1 MGNRKVILFTGDSI
15 TDGNRY
21 KDPSME
27 WDLNHQMGHSYAYIV
42 NGILGC
48 KYPEKKYI
56 FKNRGISGN
65 RIADLF
71 ARKEADLFA
80 IKPDVLS
87 ILVGVN
93 NGPLAQNNEVAT
105 TNEEFEIIYRLLLKD
120 VKERLPE
127 CQIILLEPFVCKS
140 GWVKDNYEQWR
151 LAIGGYGDVIKKL
164 ALDFGAVFI
173 PLQEKFDILS
183 EEYGAEYWSWDGIH
197 PTENGHGLIAME
209 WMKAMEGKL

>member
-1 MGNRKVILFTGDSI
+1 MEEKIILFTGDSI

-42 NGILGC
+42 NGVLGY
-48 KYPEKKYI
+48 KYPKKYV

-105 TNEEFEIIYRLLLKD
+105 TNEEFETLYRLLLKD

-127 CQIILLEPFVCKS
+127 CQIILLEPFICKS

-151 LAIGGYGDVIKKL
+151 LAVGGYGAVIKKL

-173 PLQEKFDILS
+173 PLQEKFDIMS
-183 EEYGAEYWSWDGIH
+183 EEFGAEYWSWDGIH
-197 PTENGHGLIAME
+197 PTENGHGLIAAE
-209 WMKAMEGKL
+209 WMKIMEDKL